1 MSTTYHPQTDGQ
13 SECTIQTPEDMLW
26 ACVMDF
32 RGSWDTHLLLV
43 EYYYNNIY
51 HKIIKCA
58 PFEAL
63 YGRKCRSPMIW
74 VEFGE
79 SQLIRPEIIEIYFF
93 DHIWIPS
100 IGGVRK
106 LIMDEAHTSR
116 YSIHP
121 GADKMYYDLKDLY
134 WWHDIQVPL
143 EEIEID
149 ENLRFVKEP
158 IEIVAWDVKRMKRR
172 KIPLV
177 RVCWNSR
184 QGAEYTWEREDK
196 FKTKYPYLFAS
207 TSSVVAS

>member
-1 MSTTYHPQTDGQ
+1 
-13 SECTIQTPEDMLW
+13 MLW

-43 EYYYNNIY
+43 EYYYKNIY

-79 SQLIRPEIIEIYFF
+79 SQLIRPEIIVLLKVSP
-93 DHIWIPS
+93 WKCV
-100 IGGVRK
+100 VRFAYQLK
-106 LIMDEAHTSR
+106 LPQELGC
-116 YSIHP
+116 IH
-121 GADKMYYDLKDLY
+121 DTFHMSNLKKCLAES
-134 WWHDIQVPL
+134 DIQVPL

-158 IEIVAWDVKRMKRR
+158 IEIVAWDVKRLKRR

-184 QGAEYTWEREDK
+184 QGAEYTWE
-196 FKTKYPYLFAS
+196 
-207 TSSVVAS
+207 